1 MMQIA
6 EAAKISRHLLT
17 TLQQVIIGKEQ
28 VLQHLL
34 LGLYSGGNVLLEDF
48 PGVAKTLIARLMAQ
62 VTGLEF
68 KRLQFTPDLLPGDI
82 TGGFIYNQKMG
93 EFEFRPGPL
102 FTNLVL
108 ADEVN
113 RAPPKTQA
121 ALLEVMQER
130 QVTIEGTTYPMRR
143 PFVVLATQNPIELE
157 GTYPLPEAQL
167 DRFIM
172 RLRVGYPNLEE
183 ERLILAQR
191 GARRQEKID
200 LTPVIDATQLLHL
213 QATVEQVH
221 TSAAVEQY
229 IVSLTAAT
237 RQHNQVQVGV
247 SPRGSLALYQ
257 LARAHAML
265 HERDFV
271 LPDDVKAM
279 AITALAHRLLLKP
292 EFWVR
297 GIQAEDIIQDILTRT
312 PIPKAEE
319 PAVGDGHHGP

>member
-1 MMQIA
+1 MMQIV
-6 EAAKISRHLLT
+6 EAAGLSQTILAALR
-17 TLQQVIIGKEQ
+17 QVIVGKEG

-34 LGLYSGGNVLLEDF
+34 LGLYSGGNILIEDF
-48 PGVAKTLIARLMAQ
+48 PGLAKTLIARLIAE

-68 KRLQFTPDLLPGDI
+68 KRIQFTPDLLPGDI
-82 TGGFIYNQKMG
+82 TGGFIYNQKRG

-130 QVTIEGTTYPMRR
+130 QVTVEGTTYPVPL

-172 RLRVGYPNLEE
+172 RLRVGYPSVEE
-183 ERLILAQR
+183 ERQILAQR
-191 GARRQEKID
+191 GARRQDKID
-200 LTPVIDATQLLHL
+200 LDPVIDAAQLLHM
-213 QATVEQVH
+213 QAAVEQVH
-221 TSAAVEQY
+221 SSEAIERY
-229 IVSLTAAT
+229 IAGLTAAT
-237 RQHNQVQVGV
+237 RQHPQVQVGA

-257 LARAHAML
+257 LARAHAMV

-279 AITALAHRLLLKP
+279 APTALAHRLLLKP
-292 EFWVR
+292 ELWVR
-297 GIQAEDIIQDILTRT
+297 AVQAEQIVRDILERT
-312 PIPKAEE
+312 PVPKAE
-319 PAVGDGHHGP
+319 

>member
-1 MMQIA
+1 MQIA
-6 EAAKISRHLLT
+6 EAASLSQDILAA
-17 TLQQVIIGKEQ
+17 LQQVIIGKER

-34 LGLYSGGNVLLEDF
+34 LGVYSGGNILIEDL
-48 PGVAKTLIARLMAQ
+48 PGLAKTLIARLIAQ

-68 KRLQFTPDLLPGDI
+68 KRIQFTPDLLPGDI
-82 TGGFIYNQKMG
+82 TGGFIYNQKLG

-130 QVTIEGTTYPMRR
+130 QVTVEGTTYPVPL

-172 RLRVGYPNLEE
+172 RLRVGYPSPEE
-183 ERLILAQR
+183 ERQILAQR
-191 GARRQEKID
+191 GARRQDQVALE
-200 LTPVIDATQLLHL
+200 PVIDAARLRQM
-213 QATVEQVH
+213 Q
-221 TSAAVEQY
+221 AAVEHVHAGEAIEQY
-229 IVSLTAAT
+229 IVSITAAT
-237 RQHNQVQVGV
+237 RQHPQVQVGV

-257 LARAHAML
+257 LARAHAMVQG
-265 HERDFV
+265 RDFV

-279 AITALAHRLLLKP
+279 APAALAHRLLLKP
-292 EFWVR
+292 ELWVR
-297 GIQAEDIIQDILTRT
+297 GVQAEDIVRDLLERI
-312 PIPKAEE
+312 PVPKA
-319 PAVGDGHHGP
+319 D

>member
-1 MMQIA
+1 MNIPDAAHLSETLLA
-6 EAAKISRHLLT
+6 ELQRVIVGKEHV
-17 TLQQVIIGKEQ
+17 LQQI
-28 VLQHLL
+28 L
-34 LGLYSGGNVLLEDF
+34 LGLYSGGNILLEDF
-48 PGVAKTLIARLMAQ
+48 PGLAKTLIARLIAQ

-68 KRLQFTPDLLPGDI
+68 KRIQFTPDLLPGDI
-82 TGGFIYNQKMG
+82 TGGVIYNQKQG
-93 EFEFRPGPL
+93 EFTFRPGPL

-130 QVTIEGTTYPMRR
+130 QVTVEGMTYPMPM

-167 DRFIM
+167 DRFMM
-172 RLRVGYPNLEE
+172 RLRVGYPSLEE
-183 ERLILAQR
+183 ERQILALR
-191 GARRQEKID
+191 GARQQEKID
-200 LTPVIDATQLLHL
+200 LQPAIEATQLLQI

-221 TSAAVEQY
+221 IGAAVEHY

-237 RQHNQVQVGV
+237 RQHPQVQVGA

-257 LARAHAML
+257 LARAHAMVQ
-265 HERDFV
+265 ERDFV

-279 AITALAHRLLLKP
+279 AIPALAHRLLLKP
-292 EFWVR
+292 ELWMR
-297 GIQAEDIIQDILTRT
+297 GIHAEDIIRDLLERT
-312 PIPKAEE
+312 PIPKAE
-319 PAVGDGHHGP
+319 

>member
-1 MMQIA
+1 MQIP
-6 EAAKISRHLLT
+6 EAARMSRTVLDAQ
-17 TLQQVIIGKEQ
+17 QQVIIGKEQ

-34 LGLYSGGNVLLEDF
+34 LGLYSGGNILIEDL
-48 PGVAKTLIARLMAQ
+48 PGLAKTLTARLIAQ
-62 VTGLEF
+62 VTGLDF
-68 KRLQFTPDLLPGDI
+68 KRIQFTPDLLPGDI
-82 TGGFIYNQKMG
+82 TGGLIYNQKRG

-130 QVTIEGTTYPMRR
+130 QVTVEGTAYPVAR
-143 PFVVLATQNPIELE
+143 PFAVLATQNPIELE

-172 RLRVGYPNLEE
+172 RVRVGYPSLEE
-183 ERLILAQR
+183 ERQILHRR
-191 GARRQEKID
+191 GIRQQERVD
-200 LTPVIDATQLLHL
+200 LEAVLTAETLLAI

-221 TSAAVEQY
+221 ASEAVEAY

-237 RQHNQVQVGV
+237 RQHAHVQIGA

-265 HERDFV
+265 QERDFV
-271 LPDDVKAM
+271 LPDDVKIM
-279 AITALAHRLLLKP
+279 APAALAHRILLKP
-292 EFWVR
+292 ELWVR
-297 GIQAEDIIQDILTRT
+297 GIQAEQVVRDILERT
-312 PIPKAEE
+312 PIPKVEA
-319 PAVGDGHHGP
+319 

>member
-6 EAAKISRHLLT
+6 EAAKLSRTILEA
-17 TLQQVIIGKEQ
+17 LQQVIVGKER

-34 LGLYSGGNVLLEDF
+34 LGLFSGGNILIEDF
-48 PGVAKTLIARLMAQ
+48 PGLAKTLTARLIAQ

-68 KRLQFTPDLLPGDI
+68 KRIQFTPDLLPGDI
-82 TGGFIYNQKMG
+82 TGGLIYNQKRG

-130 QVTIEGTTYPMRR
+130 QVTIEGTTHPVPL

-167 DRFIM
+167 DRFVM
-172 RLRVGYPNLEE
+172 RLRVGYPGPEE
-183 ERLILAQR
+183 ERQILALR
-191 GARRQEKID
+191 GARRQEKVD
-200 LTPVIDATQLLHL
+200 LVPMIDAAQLLEV

-221 TSAAVEQY
+221 ASEPIERY
-229 IVSLTAAT
+229 IVSLTTAT
-237 RQHNQVQVGV
+237 RQHGQVQVGA

-257 LARAHAML
+257 LSRAHAMVD
-265 HERDFV
+265 ERDFV

-279 AITALAHRLLLKP
+279 ATAALAHRLLLKP
-292 EFWVR
+292 ELWVR
-297 GIQAEDIIQDILTRT
+297 GIQAEQIVRDILERT
-312 PIPKAEE
+312 PIPK
-319 PAVGDGHHGP
+319 VD

>member
-1 MMQIA
+1 MQIA
-6 EAAKISRHLLT
+6 AAARRSRTILAA
-17 TLQQVIIGKEQ
+17 LQQVIIGKEH

-34 LGLYSGGNVLLEDF
+34 LGLYGGGHILIEDF
-48 PGVAKTLIARLMAQ
+48 PGLAKTLTARLIAQ

-68 KRLQFTPDLLPGDI
+68 KRIQFTPDLLPGDI
-82 TGGFIYNQKMG
+82 TGGFIYNQKLG

-130 QVTIEGTTYPMRR
+130 QVTVEGTTHPVPL
-143 PFVVLATQNPIELE
+143 PFAVVATQNPIELE

-172 RLRVGYPNLEE
+172 RLRVGYPGLEE
-183 ERLILAQR
+183 ERQILALR
-191 GARRQEKID
+191 GARRQDRVE
-200 LTPVIDATQLLHL
+200 LEPVIDAAQLRQI
-213 QATVEQVH
+213 QAAVEQVH
-221 TSAAVEQY
+221 ASEAIERY
-229 IVSLTAAT
+229 IVSLTSAT
-237 RQHNQVQVGV
+237 RQHPQVQVGA

-257 LARAHAML
+257 LTRAHAMV

-271 LPDDVKAM
+271 LPDDVKTM
-279 AITALAHRLLLKP
+279 APAALAHRLLLKP
-292 EFWVR
+292 ELWVR
-297 GIQAEDIIQDILTRT
+297 GIQAEQIVRDILERT
-312 PIPKAEE
+312 PVPK
-319 PAVGDGHHGP
+319 VD

>member
-1 MMQIA
+1 MQIA
-6 EAAKISRHLLT
+6 EAAKLSRTILEA
-17 TLQQVIIGKEQ
+17 LQQVIVGKER

-34 LGLYSGGNVLLEDF
+34 LGLFSGGNILIEDF
-48 PGVAKTLIARLMAQ
+48 PGLAKTLTARLIAQ

-68 KRLQFTPDLLPGDI
+68 KRIQFTPDLLPGDI
-82 TGGFIYNQKMG
+82 TGGLIYNQKRG

-130 QVTIEGTTYPMRR
+130 QVTIEGTTHPVPL

-167 DRFIM
+167 DRFVM
-172 RLRVGYPNLEE
+172 RLRVGYPGPEE
-183 ERLILAQR
+183 ERQILALR
-191 GARRQEKID
+191 GARRQEKVD
-200 LTPVIDATQLLHL
+200 LVPMIDAAQLLEV

-221 TSAAVEQY
+221 ASEPIERY
-229 IVSLTAAT
+229 IVSLTTAT
-237 RQHNQVQVGV
+237 RQHGQVQVGA

-257 LARAHAML
+257 LSRAHAMVD
-265 HERDFV
+265 ERDFV

-279 AITALAHRLLLKP
+279 ATAALAHRLLLKP
-292 EFWVR
+292 ELWVR
-297 GIQAEDIIQDILTRT
+297 GIQAEQIVRDILERT
-312 PIPKAEE
+312 PIPK
-319 PAVGDGHHGP
+319 VD

>member
-1 MMQIA
+1 MQIA
-6 EAAKISRHLLT
+6 EAAGLSHTILAA
-17 TLQQVIIGKEQ
+17 LQQVIVGKER
-28 VLQHLL
+28 VLQELL
-34 LGLYSGGNVLLEDF
+34 LGLYSGGNILIEDV
-48 PGVAKTLIARLMAQ
+48 PGLAKTLIARLVAR
-62 VTGLEF
+62 VTGLAF
-68 KRLQFTPDLLPGDI
+68 KRIQFTPDLLPGDI
-82 TGGFIYNQKMG
+82 TGGFIYNQKQG

-130 QVTIEGTTYPMRR
+130 QVTVEGTTYPVPL

-172 RLRVGYPNLEE
+172 RLRVGYPSVEE
-183 ERLILAQR
+183 ERQILANR
-191 GARRQEKID
+191 GARRQDSID
-200 LTPVIDATQLLHL
+200 LEPVIGAAHLLQL
-213 QATVEQVH
+213 QAAVEQVH
-221 TSAAVEQY
+221 ANEAIERY

-237 RQHNQVQVGV
+237 RQHPQVQVGI

-257 LARAHAML
+257 LARAHAMVRG
-265 HERDFV
+265 RDFV

-279 AITALAHRLLLKP
+279 ASAALAHRLLLKP
-292 EFWVR
+292 ELWIR
-297 GIQAEDIIQDILTRT
+297 GVQAEQIVRDLLEQT
-312 PIPKAEE
+312 PVPKA
-319 PAVGDGHHGP
+319 D

>member
-1 MMQIA
+1 MQIG
-6 EAAKISRHLLT
+6 EAAARSRQLMAA
-17 TLQQVIIGKEQ
+17 LQQVIVGKEQ
-28 VLQHLL
+28 VLQDLL
-34 LGLYSGGNVLLEDF
+34 LGLYSGGNILIEDF
-48 PGVAKTLIARLMAQ
+48 PGLAKTLIARLIAQ
-62 VTGLEF
+62 VTGMEF
-68 KRLQFTPDLLPGDI
+68 KRIQFTPDLLPGDI
-82 TGGFIYNQKMG
+82 TGGFIYNQKLA

-130 QVTIEGTTYPMRR
+130 QVTIEGTTYPV
-143 PFVVLATQNPIELE
+143 PLPYAVLATQNPIELE

-172 RLRVGYPNLEE
+172 RLRVGYPKEE
-183 ERLILAQR
+183 EEQQILAQR
-191 GARRQEKID
+191 GARRQDKVE
-200 LTPVIDATQLLHL
+200 LNAVIDALQLQQL

-221 TSAAVEQY
+221 AGEAIERY

-237 RQHNQVQVGV
+237 RQHPQVQVGA

-257 LARAHAML
+257 LSRAHAMV

-271 LPDDVKAM
+271 LPDDVKAL
-279 AITALAHRLLLKP
+279 APAALAHRLLLKP
-292 EFWVR
+292 ELWVR
-297 GIQAEDIIQDILTRT
+297 GVQAEDIVRDLLERT
-312 PIPKAEE
+312 PVPK
-319 PAVGDGHHGP
+319 VD

>member
-34 LGLYSGGNVLLEDF
+34 LGLYSGGNILLEDF
-48 PGVAKTLIARLMAQ
+48 PGLAKTLIARLMAQ

-130 QVTIEGTTYPMRR
+130 QVTIEGTTYPMLR

-172 RLRVGYPNLEE
+172 RLRVGYPNPEE

-200 LTPVIDATQLLHL
+200 LAPVIDATQLLHL

-221 TSAAVEQY
+221 TSTAVEQY

-279 AITALAHRLLLKP
+279 TITALAHRLLLKP

-297 GIQAEDIIQDILTRT
+297 GIQAEDIIQDILDRT

-319 PAVGDGHHGP
+319 SAAGDGHHGP

>member
-1 MMQIA
+1 MQIA
-6 EAAKISRHLLT
+6 QAATLSQTLLT
-17 TLQQVIIGKEQ
+17 TLQQVIVGKEQ

-34 LGLYSGGNVLLEDF
+34 LGLYSGGNILIEDF
-48 PGVAKTLIARLMAQ
+48 PGLAKTLTARLVAQ
-62 VTGLEF
+62 ATGLEF
-68 KRLQFTPDLLPGDI
+68 KRIQFTPDLLPGDI
-82 TGGFIYNQKMG
+82 TGGLMYNQRRG

-130 QVTIEGTTYPMRR
+130 QVTVEGTTYPVPL

-172 RLRVGYPNLEE
+172 RLRMGYPEAE
-183 ERLILAQR
+183 DERQLLVQR

-200 LTPVIDATQLLHL
+200 LPAVLDAGQLLAI
-213 QATVEQVH
+213 QAAVEQVH
-221 TSAAVEQY
+221 TSEAVERY
-229 IVSLTAAT
+229 IVSLSTAT
-237 RQHNQVQVGV
+237 RQHSQVQVGV

-257 LARAHAML
+257 LARARAMVQQ
-265 HERDFV
+265 RDFV

-279 AITALAHRLLLKP
+279 AVAALAHRLLLKP
-292 EFWVR
+292 ELWVR
-297 GIQAEDIIQDILTRT
+297 GIQAEQVMRDILQRT
-312 PIPKAEE
+312 PVPKVDE
-319 PAVGDGHHGP
+319 

>member
-1 MMQIA
+1 MQIDT
-6 EAAKISRHLLT
+6 AADLSRTILHA
-17 TLQQVIIGKEQ
+17 LQRVIVGKER

-34 LGLYSGGNVLLEDF
+34 LGLYSGGNILIEDF
-48 PGVAKTLIARLMAQ
+48 PGLAKTLIARLMAR

-68 KRLQFTPDLLPGDI
+68 KRIQFTPDLLPGDI
-82 TGGFIYNQKMG
+82 TGGSIYNQKRG

-102 FTNLVL
+102 FTNLLL

-130 QVTIEGTTYPMRR
+130 QVTVEGTTYPVPL
-143 PFVVLATQNPIELE
+143 PFVVLATQNPIEFE

-167 DRFIM
+167 DRFMM
-172 RLRVGYPNLEE
+172 RLRVGYPSVED

-191 GARRQEKID
+191 GARRQDKID
-200 LTPVIDATQLLHL
+200 LEPVIDAGQLLNI
-213 QATVEQVH
+213 QSAVEQVH
-221 TSAAVEQY
+221 AGEAIEQY
-229 IVSLTAAT
+229 IVSLTVMT
-237 RQHNQVQVGV
+237 RQHAQVQVGA

-257 LARAHAML
+257 LARAHAMI

-279 AITALAHRLLLKP
+279 APSALAHRLLLKP
-292 EFWVR
+292 ELWVR
-297 GIQAEDIIQDILTRT
+297 GIQAEDIVRDILERA
-312 PIPKAEE
+312 PVPK
-319 PAVGDGHHGP
+319 VDS

>member
-1 MMQIA
+1 MQIA
-6 EAAKISRHLLT
+6 EAANISQALLAE
-17 TLQQVIIGKEQ
+17 LRSVIVGKED
-28 VLQHLL
+28 VLRQLL
-34 LGLYSGGNVLLEDF
+34 LGLYSSGNILLEDF
-48 PGVAKTLIARLMAQ
+48 PGLAKTLTARLVAQ

-68 KRLQFTPDLLPGDI
+68 KRIQFTPDLLPGDI
-82 TGGFIYNQKMG
+82 TGGVIYNQKQG
-93 EFEFRPGPL
+93 EFDFRPGPL

-121 ALLEVMQER
+121 ALLEVMQEQ
-130 QVTIEGTTYPMRR
+130 QVTVEGVTYPMPK

-183 ERLILAQR
+183 ERQILAQR
-191 GARRQEKID
+191 GARHQEKID
-200 LTPVIDATQLLHL
+200 LTPVIDAAQLLQL

-221 TSAAVEQY
+221 TSEPVEQY

-237 RQHNQVQVGV
+237 RRHTQVQVGA

-257 LARAHAML
+257 LARARAMV
-265 HERDFV
+265 EGRDFV

-279 AITALAHRLLLKP
+279 APAALAHRLLLKP
-292 EFWVR
+292 ELWMR
-297 GIQAEDIIQDILTRT
+297 GIRAEDIIGDILERT
-312 PIPKAEE
+312 PIPKAE
-319 PAVGDGHHGP
+319 